1 MFKQLLLALPLA
13 ATALSALAQQTPTS
27 HYQYCNLVGFGQIG
41 RNAELDYG
49 QHARTQNL
57 NVPADAV
64 YGVAETAVA
73 ARNTELEALNDV
85 VKKLDSPM
93 LALNYLTN
101 HGWEYL
107 GTSAL
112 SGGPYL
118 IYTLRRRTP

>member
-1 MFKQLLLALPLA
+1 MLKQLLLALPLA
-13 ATALSALAQQTPTS
+13 VAALPALAQQAPAG
-27 HYQYCNLVGFGQIG
+27 HYQYCNLVSFGTIG

-49 QHARTQNL
+49 QHAKTQKL
-57 NVPADAV
+57 NVQADAV

-73 ARNTELEALNDV
+73 ARNTELEALNEV
-85 VKKLDSPM
+85 VKKLDSPV

-107 GTSAL
+107 GTASL
-112 SGGPYL
+112 SGGPAI